1 MNSTLLLNASYEPL
15 RIISWEKAITLFF
28 LGKVE
33 VIDTYN
39 RDIRS
44 VSLVMRVPAVVRL
57 VNYVKLG
64 ARKPPLTKINL
75 LARDNFTCQY
85 CRKELG
91 RTEGTVDHVVP
102 RTKGGKTSWQNVVLA
117 CPPCNRKKGGRTP
130 EEANMQLLKQPEAP
144 NWLPV
149 VNFTFEKNIPIM
161 WNIFLRK
168 L

>member
-33 VIDTYN
+33 VIETYDKN
-39 RDIRS
+39 IRS
-44 VSLVMRVPAVVRL
+44 VSLVMRAPSVVRL
-57 VNYVKLG
+57 VNYVRLG
-64 ARKPPLTKINL
+64 SRKPPLSKINL

-85 CRKELG
+85 CKKTLS
-91 RTEGTVDHVVP
+91 RTDSTVDHVVP
-102 RTKGGKTSWQNVVLA
+102 RTKGGKTSWENIVLA

-130 EEANMQLLKQPEAP
+130 DEANMKLLKQPEAP
-144 NWLPV
+144 TWLPV
-149 VNFTFEKNIPIM
+149 VNFTFENNIPKI

>member
-15 RIISWEKAITLFF
+15 KIISWEKAITLFF

-33 VIDTYN
+33 VIESYEKN
-39 RDIRS
+39 VRS
-44 VSLVMRVPAVVRL
+44 VSLVMRVPSVVRL

-64 ARKPPLTKINL
+64 ARKPPLSKINL

-85 CRKELG
+85 CRKNLVK
-91 RTEGTVDHVVP
+91 TEATVDHVVP
-102 RTKGGKTSWQNVVLA
+102 RTKGGKSVWQNVVLA

-130 EEANMQLLKQPEAP
+130 EEANMPLLKQPEAP
-144 NWLPV
+144 TWLPV
-149 VNFTFEKNIPIM
+149 VNFTFEKNIPNI

-168 L
+168 S

>member
-33 VIDTYN
+33 VIETYD

-57 VNYVKLG
+57 VSYVKLG

-75 LARDNFTCQY
+75 LARDDFTCQY

-91 RTEGTVDHVVP
+91 KADATVDHVVP
-102 RTKGGKTSWQNVVLA
+102 RTKGGKTIWQNVVLA
-117 CPPCNRKKGGRTP
+117 CPPCNRRKGGRTP
-130 EEANMQLLKQPEAP
+130 EEANMALLKTPEAP
-144 NWLPV
+144 SWLPV
-149 VNFTFEKNIPIM
+149 VNFTFERNIPRI
-161 WNIFLRK
+161 WDLFLRRK
-168 L
+168 

>member
-33 VIDTYN
+33 VIETYDKN
-39 RDIRS
+39 IRS

-57 VNYVKLG
+57 VRYVKLG
-64 ARKPPLTKINL
+64 SRKPPLTKINL

-85 CRKELG
+85 CSKELG
-91 RTEGTVDHVVP
+91 RLDGTVDHVIP
-102 RTKGGKTSWQNVVLA
+102 RTKGGKTIWQNVVLA

-130 EEANMQLLKQPEAP
+130 DEANMQLLKFPEAP
-144 NWLPV
+144 SWLPV
-149 VNFTFEKNIPIM
+149 VNFTFEKNIPII
-161 WNIFLRK
+161 WSIFLRK
-168 L
+168 V